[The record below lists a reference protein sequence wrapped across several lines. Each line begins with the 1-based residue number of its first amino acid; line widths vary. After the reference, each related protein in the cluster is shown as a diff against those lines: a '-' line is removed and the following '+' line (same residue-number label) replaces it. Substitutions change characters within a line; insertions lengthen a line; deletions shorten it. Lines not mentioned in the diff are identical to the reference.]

1 MDVEKPPASQTAGLL
16 IHYFPLR
23 KTRLFKKKTI
33 SEDLNSLSLPYTRGV
48 ILTTYPSSGITLQ
61 VQYVE
66 GRGALVEHIFK
77 AWSKFLQCIQALPE
91 IAILSA
97 SMDFIARLV
106 AVG

>member
-1 MDVEKPPASQTAGLL
+1 MYIALVMA
-16 IHYFPLR
+16 
-23 KTRLFKKKTI
+23 
-33 SEDLNSLSLPYTRGV
+33 
-48 ILTTYPSSGITLQ
+48 
-61 VQYVE
+61 YVE

-106 AVG
+106 AVR